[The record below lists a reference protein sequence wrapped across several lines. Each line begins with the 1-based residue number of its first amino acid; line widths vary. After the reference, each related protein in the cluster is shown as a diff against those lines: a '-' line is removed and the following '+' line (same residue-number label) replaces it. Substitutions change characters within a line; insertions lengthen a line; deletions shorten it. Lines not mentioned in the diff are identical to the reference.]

1 MRNFLHGEE
10 EGEGEGRGK
19 TSKTFVRKV
28 LQGYKLSASRV
39 EKGWGWGW
47 GDNCA
52 TFGTFGTFLSGF
64 SSLSLWLRF
73 SFAID
78 FWRQRVWLVQIAVS
92 TARQAESEGTKESG
106 SGGEGSNAQA
116 RTVTAKR
123 RRRRQKGSWR
133 FPLLFLLLPFTAPW
147 PEPDPCPDSD
157 LTPDLPFPP
166 LMDYLSLSV
175 AISGCLGNASARVS
189 VV

>member
-1 MRNFLHGEE
+1 MRNFLQGEE

-64 SSLSLWLRF
+64 SSLSLASLFFCHRLLAPTGLTCTNCCVD
-73 SFAID
+73 SATGRERRNERERE
-78 FWRQRVWLVQIAVS
+78 WR
-92 TARQAESEGTKESG
+92 
-106 SGGEGSNAQA
+106 EGSNAQA

-147 PEPDPCPDSD
+147 PDPDPCPDSD

-166 LMDYLSLSV
+166 LMDYLSLLV